1 MGSHRRR
8 VLYLAV
14 SLAVVSAFAAGLGA
28 EPIKFAR
35 YPHIG
40 GEKIAF
46 SYHGDIWVANEDGTN
61 PVRLTDHVAR
71 DVFPK
76 FSPDGK
82 WIAFTSDRMG
92 NDDLYIVPVSGG
104 EARQVTFHTS
114 GDTLLNWTPDGK
126 RLIFATSLLGT
137 WGSPLYTVDLQ
148 GGLPVPM
155 DMDTG
160 AAGMISQD
168 GRFLAFNRRGF
179 RYWRKHYRGNAN
191 TDIYL
196 QDLASKKITQ
206 LTDLD
211 MKEFRA
217 HRQDAFPMWGADGM
231 IYFMSER
238 DGIFNIWKIS
248 PRGGEPVQVTFHKTD
263 GVQYPSM
270 KADGGAIVYENEF
283 EIWRLD
289 VPNGE
294 PRKIPIEIAFDNK
307 QNLVEYLQV
316 DSTADGF
323 TSSPDGRY
331 LAVDNHGEIFLV
343 PTNAEVGEK
352 TQITSSPWRDRYAN
366 YSPDGR
372 YLCYVSDET
381 LEEEIWLYDLR
392 NGERKKLTSH
402 ESAKGPTLWSK
413 DSRRIAFTAANRIF
427 IVDAPSGTVKE
438 TAHNPA
444 LGFNL
449 NDWSADGRWLL
460 YSKTDESYNSEVFLF
475 NVDDG
480 KEHNITRNPFRDGS
494 GELTPDGKTVVF
506 LSSRDGGTPH
516 LFAVALARIK
526 EDPDDP
532 LVRERLEKQ
541 RKAPAKREAEPE
553 RKAEGTA
560 PAAGLTLDLAG
571 IDRRAV
577 QLTRG
582 TNGVGSFF
590 LSDDGK
596 KVYYAS
602 QDDKGPGL
610 FVIDIDGK
618 NGKKIGDG
626 AFQGLSPSGDRK
638 TAFFR
643 RETGLFKMEL
653 PSGKPER
660 IRFSFTVTV
669 DKRQEWRQIFEECWR
684 VMKYRFYDENMHGF
698 DWAAI
703 RETYLPL
710 LKNVGENQDLYDLAN
725 EMIGELN
732 ASHTGVSGPSGERT
746 RTTTTRYPGFEMEP
760 HEGFYRISHIYWDGP
775 ADKEWIDLRVGDYVL
790 SIDGRELKAGDNYW
804 KVLNQTLNDYITL
817 EVNGRPDRS
826 GARKVRI
833 RTVSSL
839 SGIKYE
845 EWVKK
850 NRDFVEK
857 ATNGDIAY
865 VHIRSM
871 NRPSLERFQN
881 EISQFSDR
889 KGLIVDI
896 RYNGGGNID
905 QELLDI
911 LERRPYEFWN
921 NRWGTRS
928 MGRRPR
934 QAIVGPKVMLIN
946 WRSASDSEVT
956 PMGFRDLGLGRIV
969 GNPTNGSVI
978 ATGSYRLI
986 NGGSIRTPGSLVVTW
1001 DPTKPNNYGINLE
1014 NYGVAPDVWVE
1025 NSPEDELKGFDRE
1038 LRAAIDEVLR
1048 MLKEGK

>member
-1 MGSHRRR
+1 MRFSRKT
-8 VLYLAV
+8 VFLFALLVVAASALAV
-14 SLAVVSAFAAGLGA
+14 GLRA

-35 YPHIG
+35 TPHIG
-40 GEKIAF
+40 GGKIAF
-46 SYHGDIWVANEDGTN
+46 SYHGDIWVANEDGSS

-71 DVFPK
+71 DTYPK
-76 FSPDGK
+76 FSPDGR

-92 NDDLYIVPVSGG
+92 NDDLFLIPVSGG
-104 EARQVTFHTS
+104 EARQLTFHTS

-126 RLIFATSLLGT
+126 RLIFATSLVGT
-137 WGSPLYTVDLQ
+137 WGSPLYTVDLE
-148 GGLPVPM
+148 GGLPEPM

-160 AAGMISQD
+160 AAGMVSQD

-196 QDLASKKITQ
+196 QDLATKKITQ

-211 MKEFRA
+211 MKEFRN

-238 DGIFNIWKIS
+238 DGIFNIWKVS
-248 PRGGEPVQVTFHKTD
+248 PRGGQPVQVTFHKKD
-263 GVQYPSM
+263 GVQYPSAS
-270 KADGGAIVYENEF
+270 ADGKTIVYENEF

-289 VPNGE
+289 VPDGA
-294 PRKIPIEIAFDNK
+294 PRKIPVEIAFDNK
-307 QNLVEYLQV
+307 QNLVEFLHV
-316 DSTADGF
+316 DSEVDGF
-323 TSSPDGRY
+323 SPAPDGRY
-331 LAVDNHGEIFLV
+331 LAVDTHGEIFLV
-343 PTNAEVGEK
+343 PTNAEIGEK
-352 TQITSSPWRDRYAN
+352 TQVTASPWRDRYAN

-372 YLCYVSDET
+372 FLCYVSDGS
-381 LEEEIWLYDLR
+381 LEEEVWLYDLQR
-392 NGERKKLTSH
+392 DERRKLTTH
-402 ESAKGPTLWSK
+402 ESFKGPTLWSK
-413 DSRRIAFTAANRIF
+413 DSKRIAFTAANRIF
-427 IVDAPSGTVKE
+427 IVDAVSGTARE
-438 TAHNPA
+438 AAHNPA
-444 LGFNL
+444 MGFTL
-449 NDWSADGRWLL
+449 DDWSKDGRWLL
-460 YSKTDESYNSEVFLF
+460 YSRTDETYNSDVFLF
-475 NVDDG
+475 DLEEK
-480 KEHNITRNPFRDGS
+480 KEHNITVNPFRDRS

-506 LSSRDGGTPH
+506 LSSRDGGTAH
-516 LFAVALARIK
+516 LFAVSLARIT
-526 EDPDDP
+526 EDPNDP
-532 LVRERLEKQ
+532 LVREKLEKQ
-541 RKAPAKREAEPE
+541 KKAAAKREP
-553 RKAEGTA
+553 EGTG
-560 PAAGLTLDLAG
+560 PAGSGISLDLAG

-582 TNGVGSFF
+582 ENAVGSFF

-596 KVYYAS
+596 KIYYTGR
-602 QDDKGPGL
+602 DDKGPGL
-610 FVIDIDGK
+610 FVVDIDGK
-618 NGKKIGDG
+618 NGKKIGEG
-626 AFQGLSPSGDRK
+626 AFSNLSPSADRK
-638 TAFFR
+638 AAFFR
-643 RETGLFKMEL
+643 RESGVFKMDL

-660 IRFSFTVTV
+660 VRFSLTVTV
-669 DKRQEWRQIFEECWR
+669 DKRREWTQMFEECWR

-703 RETYLPL
+703 RETYRPL
-710 LKNVGENQDLYDLAN
+710 LKSVGENRDLYDLTN

-732 ASHTGVSGPSGERT
+732 ASHTGVSGPTGDRPRT
-746 RTTTTRYPGFEMEP
+746 YATRYPGFEMEP
-760 HEGFYRISHIYWDGP
+760 HGGFYRVSHIYWDGP
-775 ADKEWIDLRVGDYVL
+775 ADKEWVDLRAGDYVL
-790 SIDGRELKAGDNYW
+790 AIDGHDLKAGDNYW
-804 KVLNQTLNDYITL
+804 KILNQTLNDYVTL
-817 EVNGRPDRS
+817 KVNGRPETA
-826 GARKVRI
+826 GARTVRI
-833 RTVSSL
+833 RTVPSL

-845 EWVKK
+845 EWVKN
-850 NRDFVEK
+850 NRDVVEK
-857 ATNGDIAY
+857 ATNGEIAY

-881 EISQFSDR
+881 EISRFSDR

-1014 NYGVAPDVWVE
+1014 NYGVAPDVWAE
-1025 NSPEDELKGFDRE
+1025 NTPEDELKGFDRE

-1048 MLKEGK
+1048 MLKERE